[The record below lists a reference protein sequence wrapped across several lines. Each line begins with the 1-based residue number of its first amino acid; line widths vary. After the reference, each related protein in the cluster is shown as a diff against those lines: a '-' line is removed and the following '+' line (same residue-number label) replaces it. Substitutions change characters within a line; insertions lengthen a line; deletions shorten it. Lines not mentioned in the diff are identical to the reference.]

1 MSTTAKPANLA
12 ELLKSCGLE
21 SRASLFESEGYT
33 LEISIEALEKG
44 TLLEDLKELKLP
56 LGERRQFVDQLKLS
70 SGLSTT
76 PVSSAQPAPV
86 KKPAPVKT
94 KFHRQALADAK
105 ATMEANAVA
114 TASPTAAVTIEMEVK
129 PASAKET
136 NGPSPKASNGGTL
149 SGHDIGHAV
158 SWIIA
163 LAFGLKI
170 YSDNQENMGDE
181 VKLWYLLAPVF
192 QLCVLLLDITPP
204 LVYCWFFDG
213 KADQADCSC
222 CGGYLTPAARAAFS
236 SFALA
241 LRDQMLGLLAL
252 AGFGLSI
259 VVGGN
264 NITWNL
270 GDQDKSVTGGLYILF
285 SANATAF
292 TLMNMIR
299 RLVRKAL
306 LKEGPLTAPAM
317 TASFTE
323 RRNSADL

>member
-114 TASPTAAVTIEMEVK
+114 TASPTAAVTIEMEE